1 MENTSD
7 ILVDRMTGRSNDEG
21 LETDLSAKEKV
32 DRYLG
37 AQIELDA
44 ALLARD
50 AGSNQHDRNDVEEA
64 VAILDHS
71 ARHWAGQISEEELDA
86 SHHAGEISS
95 AEYQAVKDRKSDD
108 LQQLALDLADEYDID
123 TESEGT
129 DTDTQS
135 KKSRNSQN

>member
-44 ALLARD
+44 ALLARE
-50 AGSNQHDRNDVEEA
+50 AGSNQHDRKDVDEA

-71 ARHWAGQISEEELDA
+71 ARHWAGQISGQELDA
-86 SHHAGEISS
+86 AHHNGEISS

-123 TESEGT
+123 TDSDET
-129 DTDTQS
+129 NADTQS
-135 KKSRNSQN
+135 NKSRNSQK

>member
-7 ILVDRMTGRSNDEG
+7 ILVDRMTGRSSDEG

-37 AQIELDA
+37 AQMELDA
-44 ALLARD
+44 ALLARE
-50 AGSNQHDRNDVEEA
+50 AGANQHDRADVDEA

-86 SHHAGEISS
+86 ANHAGEISS

-123 TESEGT
+123 TDSDET
-129 DTDTQS
+129 NADTQS
-135 KKSRNSQN
+135 NKSRNSQK

>member
-7 ILVDRMTGRSNDEG
+7 ILVDRMTGRSSDEG

-37 AQIELDA
+37 AQMELDA
-44 ALLARD
+44 ALLARE
-50 AGSNQHDRNDVEEA
+50 AGANQHDRADIDEA

-71 ARHWAGQISEEELDA
+71 ARHWAGQISEEELDSA
-86 SHHAGEISS
+86 NHAGEISG

-123 TESEGT
+123 TESDRS
-129 DTDTQS
+129 DTDAVS
-135 KKSRNSQN
+135 KKSRNSQS